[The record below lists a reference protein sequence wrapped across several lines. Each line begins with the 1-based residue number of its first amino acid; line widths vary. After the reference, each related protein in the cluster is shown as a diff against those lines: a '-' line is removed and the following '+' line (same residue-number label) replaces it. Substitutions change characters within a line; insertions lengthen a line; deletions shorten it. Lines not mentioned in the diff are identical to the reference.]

1 MDHAGHAG
9 RMKPMG
15 RDARDMSAMHGNG
28 RPEAG
33 HENTRHHDP
42 MVADFRK
49 RFWISLFTTVP
60 VLVLSPMI
68 QRFLG
73 FGGRF
78 RFTGD
83 IYVLLILS
91 SFIFFYGG
99 YPFLKG
105 FVDELKAV
113 RPGMMSL
120 VALADH
126 DRLCL

>member
-1 MDHAGHAG
+1 
-9 RMKPMG
+9 
-15 RDARDMSAMHGNG
+15 
-28 RPEAG
+28 
-33 HENTRHHDP
+33 

-49 RFWISLFTTVP
+49 RFWISLIATVP

-68 QRFLG
+68 QHFLG
-73 FGGRF
+73 LEGRL
-78 RFTGD
+78 RFAGD

-120 VALADH
+120 VALAITTAYTYSTATVFGFSGEYFFW
-126 DRLCL
+126 